1 MTASAGGVDVL
12 VMTGGIGE
20 HAPVVRRDVVVPL
33 AHLGLGVDPARNDA
47 AHADADVTAA
57 GATARTVVVT
67 ASEET
72 EVARQVTELLR
83 G

>member
-1 MTASAGGVDVL
+1 MTSSAGGLDVL

-20 HAPVVRRDVVVPL
+20 HAPVV
-33 AHLGLGVDPARNDA
+33 A
-47 AHADADVTAA
+47 ATSSSPSPTSGWCRPGTQRGSDADADVTAA

-72 EVARQVTELLR
+72 EVARQVTQLLR